1 MQKAGYFAG
10 MPIHESLDDI
20 IGAAFILLASF
31 GAQGK
36 SLAKYHGLNG
46 TVDVNDA
53 AGYSIATKT

>member
-1 MQKAGYFAG
+1 MS
-10 MPIHESLDDI
+10 IHESFDDI

-36 SLAKYHGLNG
+36 SLAKDHGLNG

-53 AGYSIATKT
+53 AGHSVATKT